1 MSTPAFLNH
10 GIIGMV
16 HLEAL
21 PGTPKYKGDL
31 AHIVA
36 KAVAEAQLYQSC
48 GVDAVMVENM
58 HDVPY
63 TRKVGPEIVS
73 AMTIASAE
81 IRRALG
87 PAVPLGVQVLAA
99 NNREALAVAQAA
111 TLDFVRVEGFVFGH
125 VADEG
130 YIDGCAGDLLRY
142 RKAIGADR
150 IRVVCFFFVLFFL
163 SFISAFVSSRLVV
176 QHMHSLQTSRRSTA
190 RTR

>member
-150 IRVVCFFFVLFFL
+150 IRVVCFFLLFL